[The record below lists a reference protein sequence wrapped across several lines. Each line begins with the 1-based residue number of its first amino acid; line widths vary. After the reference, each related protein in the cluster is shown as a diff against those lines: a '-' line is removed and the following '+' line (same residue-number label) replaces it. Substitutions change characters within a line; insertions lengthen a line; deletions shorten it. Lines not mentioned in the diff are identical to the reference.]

1 MQRNVNFK
9 DLTGQTFGYLT
20 ALYVDESKT
29 TPKHLYWFCK
39 CVCGKTRSLQTN
51 QLTMNRVTSCGCMNQ
66 RQIKHINISSH
77 KRIYSIYNAMLSRC
91 HNPNNTAFNSY
102 GGKGIA
108 VCEEWRSD
116 FNTFKEWALNNGY
129 SDTLSIDRIDNSKGY
144 SPDNCRW
151 IPLREQQFNRSNN
164 VYYTH
169 NGETHIVFEWADI
182 LGLSRELIKSRRKT
196 AKRKNIEPTFEYL
209 FRPLY
214 THVKK

>member
-66 RQIKHINISSH
+66 RQVKNINIGSH
-77 KRIYSIYNAMLSRC
+77 KRLYSTYNAMLSRC
-91 HNPNNTAFNSY
+91 HNPNNAAFNSY
-102 GGKGIA
+102 GGKGIT

-116 FNTFKEWALNNGY
+116 FHTFKEWALNNGY

-169 NGETHIVFEWADI
+169 NGETHIMFEWADI

-196 AKRKNIEPTFEYL
+196 AKRKNIDPTFEYI

-214 THVKK
+214 TPVKK